1 MNSTTVAVAL
11 LAASLV
17 ARLWLAALDA
27 PGTNLPESFFT
38 WYGYME
44 QDRALSVPLGGES
57 ERRYDVWRCGRSVD
71 GWIDTQ

>member
-1 MNSTTVAVAL
+1 MAVAL
-11 LAASLV
+11 LATSLV

-27 PGTNLPESFFT
+27 PGTNLPELFFI

-44 QDRALSVPLGGES
+44 RNRALSVPLGGES